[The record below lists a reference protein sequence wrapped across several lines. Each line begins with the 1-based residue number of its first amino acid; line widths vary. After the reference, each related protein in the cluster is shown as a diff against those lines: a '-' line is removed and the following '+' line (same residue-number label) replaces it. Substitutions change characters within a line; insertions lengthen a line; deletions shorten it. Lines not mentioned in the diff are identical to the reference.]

1 MKNARLISLLLTG
14 AVMFSCDPTTIIGG
28 DDNGGGNGGNGG
40 NGGSEELVAQNIGG
54 TMSENTTL
62 KDLGL
67 PIDYIVEGELKLD
80 GNALVTIEP
89 GVCIAFKSANSGIYV
104 GENAGITMVG
114 TEDKPIVL
122 RGPINNNNPGS
133 WKWVDIYSARNDNRM
148 EHVEFLNGGS
158 DANYGV
164 ILVENDAKLSMKHC
178 TVNGSLGKGVYS
190 NGTLTAFENNT
201 IKNVKKYPLY
211 LSRIFGTTLG
221 KGNTYADNGSNFI
234 QIDRYTSENNDGTL
248 TNQGIP
254 YEVVSD
260 IDVTDQRHL
269 TVEPGTTI
277 AFAAVNGKINVR
289 ENARITMVGTAD
301 EPIVVRGPINNNN
314 PGSWEYIDVY
324 SKRKDNNIEYVQFI
338 NGGSDKDWGVVIVE
352 GEAKLTLKNCTI
364 NGSLG
369 CGVVSYGDGSL
380 MEFENNTIK
389 NVEKYPLKMGF
400 VSTNNLGKG
409 NVYVDNQSNY
419 ILVNAIGDGTSTMT
433 YQGIPYEAEY
443 GLSLNDKSTLTIE
456 PGVVLRMADDSQFDI
471 YEQTKLYAIGT
482 PEAPITFCGQDEGSG
497 QWDFLDVMTE
507 KACELENVIIDQ
519 CGQGGYGGGIWYNGA
534 STALSMK
541 NVVIRNSD
549 AFGIK
554 MSVDTEW
561 NEATE
566 KDEYVKP
573 AKFSYENV
581 TFENCKKGNIE
592 LNDKAMDAFPW

>member
-1 MKNARLISLLLTG
+1 MKALKFFVFALAG
-14 AVMFSCDPTTIIGG
+14 AMMMACNPEEI
-28 DDNGGGNGGNGG
+28 GGNGGNNGDNGG
-40 NGGSEELVAQNIGG
+40 NGQGGKDEVVAQNLGG

-67 PIDYIVEGELKLD
+67 AIDYIIDGTLRLD

-89 GVCIAFKSANSGIYV
+89 GVTIAFKSTDGKIYV
-104 GENAGITMVG
+104 GENAGISMVG
-114 TEDKPIVL
+114 TADKPIEL
-122 RGPINNNNPGS
+122 RGPVNNNNPGS
-133 WKWVDIYSARNDNRM
+133 WNKVEIWSARNDNRM
-148 EHVEFLNGGS
+148 EFVRFTNGGS
-158 DANYGV
+158 NANDGV
-164 ILVENDAKLSMKHC
+164 VDVRGDAKLSMKHC
-178 TVNGSLGKGVYS
+178 TIDGALGYGVSVEGYM
-190 NGTLTAFENNT
+190 TAFESNC
-201 IKNVKKYPLY
+201 IKNVKKYPYYMSNLY
-211 LSRIFGTTLG
+211 NTTLG
-221 KGNTYADNGSNFI
+221 QGNIYENNVSNFI
-234 QIDRYTSENNDGTL
+234 QIGYYSSDVNDGTL

-269 TVEPGTTI
+269 TVEPGVTL
-277 AFAAVNGKINVR
+277 AFADCDGKINVR

-301 EPIVVRGPINNNN
+301 EPIVLRGPINNNN
-314 PGSWEYIDVY
+314 PGSWKYVDID

-338 NGGSDKDWGVVIVE
+338 NGGSDENWGVVNVD
-352 GEAKLTLKNCTI
+352 GGAKLTMKNCTFD
-364 NGSLG
+364 GSLG
-369 CGVVSYGDGSL
+369 YGVVAYSDGSL
-380 MEFENNTIK
+380 LEFENNTIK
-389 NVEKYPLKMGF
+389 NVEKYPLTMGL

-419 ILVNAIGDGTSTMT
+419 ILVSAIGDGTSTMT
-433 YQGIPYEAEY
+433 YQGIPYEAEH

-456 PGVVLRMADDSQFDI
+456 PGVVLRMANDSQFDI

-497 QWDFLDVMTE
+497 QWCFLDVMTE

-519 CGQGGYGGGIWYNGA
+519 CGYDGYGGGIWYNGA

-581 TFENCKKGNIE
+581 TFENCKNGNIE
-592 LNDKAMDAFPW
+592 INDNTMDAFPW

>member
-1 MKNARLISLLLTG
+1 MKNAKLISLLLTG
-14 AVMFSCDPTTIIGG
+14 AVMFSCDPTTITGG

-40 NGGSEELVAQNIGG
+40 NGGSGDVVAQNIGG

-89 GVCIAFKSANSGIYV
+89 GVCIAFKSANGGIYV
-104 GENAGITMVG
+104 GENAGISMVG

-164 ILVENDAKLSMKHC
+164 VLVEDDAKLSMKHC
-178 TVNGSLGKGVYS
+178 TVNGSLGKGVYA

-211 LSRIFGTTLG
+211 LSNIFGTPLG
-221 KGNTYADNGSNFI
+221 KGNTYTDNGNNFI
-234 QIDRYTSENNDGTL
+234 QVDHYNKDANEGTL

-277 AFAAVNGKINVR
+277 AFAAVNGNIIVR

-314 PGSWEYIDVY
+314 PGSWEFIDVY

-471 YEQTKLYAIGT
+471 NEQTKLYAIGT

-497 QWDFLDVMTE
+497 QWGFLDVMTE

-519 CGQGGYGGGIWYNGA
+519 CGYDGYGGGIWYNGA

-554 MSVDTEW
+554 MYVDTEW

-581 TFENCKKGNIE
+581 TFENCKNGNIE
-592 LNDKAMDAFPW
+592 INDNTMDAFPW